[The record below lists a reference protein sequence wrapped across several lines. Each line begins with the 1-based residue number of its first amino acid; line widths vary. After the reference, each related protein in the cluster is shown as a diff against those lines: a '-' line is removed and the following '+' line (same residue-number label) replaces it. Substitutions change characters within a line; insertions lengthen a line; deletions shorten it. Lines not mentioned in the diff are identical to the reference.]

1 MSASKSFVEW
11 LDGYGLL
18 ESIQQMPLKDVPR
31 GEFVRRKLD
40 AKKTYTR
47 GDYDRASRTY
57 ALDDCDDIS
66 RAVYLQGAALV
77 WVGFEF

>member
-1 MSASKSFVEW
+1 MSASKSFVE
-11 LDGYGLL
+11 
-18 ESIQQMPLKDVPR
+18 QMPLKDVPR

-57 ALDDCDDIS
+57 ALDDWDDIS
-66 RAVYLQGAALV
+66 RAVYLKGAALV